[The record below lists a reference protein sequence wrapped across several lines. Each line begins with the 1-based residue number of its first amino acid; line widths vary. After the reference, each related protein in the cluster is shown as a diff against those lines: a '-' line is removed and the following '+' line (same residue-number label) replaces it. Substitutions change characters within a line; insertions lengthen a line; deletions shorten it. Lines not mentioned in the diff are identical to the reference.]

1 MFSVP
6 PLAVQILAAF
16 KNLTRDLE
24 NRAQIVPDLG
34 DHFFART
41 PRTVF
46 IGVLK
51 VI

>member
-6 PLAVQILAAF
+6 ALAVQILAVF
-16 KNLTRDLE
+16 KNLTRDLV

-34 DHFFART
+34 DHFFAHT

-46 IGVLK
+46 PRVLRDM
-51 VI
+51 